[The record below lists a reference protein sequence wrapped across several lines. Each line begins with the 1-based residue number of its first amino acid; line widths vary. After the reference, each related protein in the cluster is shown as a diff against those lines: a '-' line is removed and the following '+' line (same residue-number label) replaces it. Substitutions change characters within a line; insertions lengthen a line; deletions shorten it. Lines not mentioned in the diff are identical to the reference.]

1 MAEVVD
7 SIIAELIARD
17 NGYIKTFNEA
27 TLAHERFT
35 KSVPKIG
42 GAMGIS
48 SADAQRYADRHT
60 KASSSIADAEE
71 KATTRIVRAKKAQS
85 DAAKAAAA
93 QEKQAAKDAESAV
106 AAAARG
112 KVAAEKAAAAAIAKA
127 QRDVARETEAQQRRY
142 YAQGPKIFEAKA
154 RQFSTQDQ
162 LRDAQAAKAE
172 ADAFRAAEREKQTAA
187 RVTAKEQAQTAKA
200 AAARAEV
207 EKAASAAAIAA
218 ADREAAALARLAA
231 VAERAS
237 ASRAIPQ
244 STSGRIG
251 ATVRNEA
258 SGQRPIPA
266 SVMAGA
272 TADAAAEKEV
282 NHILADRFDLQQRLK
297 GATGAEKAAIQDQI
311 TYLQRIN
318 TYKRAGLTEDE
329 AILRAEKEMLVVSNR
344 RAAAEK
350 RNANNGLS
358 GFARGAGL
366 SRGTGAAA
374 GLGLAAAVGVGIGVE
389 VIASAVEYGKALK
402 NVSDQLGITVEDLQA
417 YEKLARDAD
426 VTTEQLTSAFG
437 EFASNLGK
445 AKQGGQ
451 EQSKI
456 FKALGIDIKNFASAG
471 DALPTVIDRISQ
483 IKDPAQRAAI
493 ETRLFGE
500 SGRRLDS
507 LLSGGA
513 ARVGELAAA
522 LQATGRA
529 LSAREIQDLDQTAR
543 KLAEVKAQLQVDFAR
558 IVAGNA
564 DAIATL
570 ANAFANV
577 ADKALKAVTAIKL
590 FTQNKADPEKGLR
603 EARLLTPEGRQAALR
618 ENSAALRQ
626 NERDQTTGGGITIN
640 GASAA
645 GDPAFKAALAQKRRQ
660 ILADRRS
667 ILEYGQ
673 APTGATPTA
682 PVQPGS
688 YDPKAL
694 RTLGA
699 PNAPKGKSAETL
711 ASEAEQRTKRFN
723 DALQAAQADYL
734 RAQEQ
739 LTGDIEKR
747 AAIELE
753 LAKTAYQNKLDDI
766 DSQAKRDILAGADQ
780 KLEDARTAEL
790 KAAEKKAYDAEVL
803 SIKQEKDLDIQRSLT
818 TAAQNILDV
827 QGELLNSQLALAT
840 TAKDRRRIELALLE
854 NAKEQ
859 ERNRLQGTISS
870 SKPGDP
876 AAAEAQRQL
885 GTLDQRYGAQAQGV
899 RAQNRGPLGDYL
911 ASLPKTAAEVD
922 EALERVAVGSLQ
934 RINDGMADWL
944 TKLTG
949 IKGEAGEVLNALI
962 KIGLQ
967 MLQVAAF
974 GDGSGGGG
982 GLGGIASTIGS
993 LFGGG
998 SPLGSFSFAGGGS
1011 MTIGGKTGV
1020 DRNVLSLNG
1029 RKVANVGHGEVLSVS
1044 PNAAASNQRAATS
1057 VRMGDVKN
1065 YNVTVNA
1072 ENSVTPA
1079 GFAAGLA
1086 RQILAEADRMD
1097 GHRQGQTLQAVPGR
1111 VGRAQTLGS

>member
-17 NGYIKTFNEA
+17 NGYISTYEKA
-27 TLAHERFT
+27 IAVHKAFT
-35 KSVPKIG
+35 ASVPKV
-42 GAMGIS
+42 GAMGIT
-48 SADAQRYADRHT
+48 SADAQKYADRH
-60 KASSSIADAEE
+60 
-71 KATTRIVRAKKAQS
+71 
-85 DAAKAAAA
+85 
-93 QEKQAAKDAESAV
+93 KQAAITVADSEEKTTERVKRTRKSRLDSAV
-106 AAAARG
+106 AADE
-112 KVAAEKAAAAAIAKA
+112 KEVASAKKSAKA
-127 QRDVARETEAQQRRY
+127 
-142 YAQGPKIFEAKA
+142 KA
-154 RQFSTQDQ
+154 
-162 LRDAQAAKAE
+162 DAVIAE
-172 ADAFRAAEREKQTAA
+172 AA
-187 RVTAKEQAQTAKA
+187 
-200 AAARAEV
+200 
-207 EKAASAAAIAA
+207 
-218 ADREAAALARLAA
+218 REAAATQRYRDL
-231 VAERAS
+231 AERAS

-258 SGQRPIPA
+258 SGQRSIPA

-272 TADAAAEKEV
+272 PEAAAEAEV
-282 NHILADRFDLQQRLK
+282 NHLLADRFDLQQRLK
-297 GATGAEKAAIQDQI
+297 GATGAEKAALQDQI
-311 TYLQRIN
+311 AYLQRIN

-329 AILRAEKEMLVVSNR
+329 AILRAEKEMLVVSAR
-344 RAAAEK
+344 RATAEK
-350 RNANNGLS
+350 KNANNGLS
-358 GFARGAGL
+358 GFARGAGIGG
-366 SRGTGAAA
+366 GTIAAA
-374 GLGLAAAVGVGIGVE
+374 GGLAAAVGVAIGVE
-389 VIASAVEYGKALK
+389 VISSAVEYGKALK
-402 NVSDQLGITVEDLQA
+402 NLSDQLGVTVEDFQA
-417 YEKLARDAD
+417 YDKIAKDSG

-445 AKQGGQ
+445 AQQGGQ

-456 FKALGIDIKNFASAG
+456 FKALGVDIKNFASAG

-500 SGRRLDS
+500 SGRRLDA

-513 ARVGELAAA
+513 ARVSELARS
-522 LQATGRA
+522 LQETGKA
-529 LSAREIQDLDQTAR
+529 LSAREIQELDDTAR
-543 KLAEVKAQLQVDFAR
+543 KLAAVKSQLQVDFAR

-564 DAIATL
+564 DAITGL
-570 ANAFANV
+570 ANSFGVLANQV
-577 ADKALKAVTAIKL
+577 LGAIGTL
-590 FTQNKADPEKGLR
+590 QRFGAMQIN
-603 EARLLTPEGRQAALR
+603 
-618 ENSAALRQ
+618 
-626 NERDQTTGGGITIN
+626 TGML
-640 GASAA
+640 
-645 GDPAFKAALAQKRRQ
+645 AALAGGDDKARARAFLLSTKSGREQLYNQNRDA
-660 ILADRRS
+660 LAAAQSGNGTFSVKDGAPGLNTQNSAEITRLKAER
-667 ILEYGQ
+667 LEIIAAERAARGG
-673 APTGATPTA
+673 TATTPL
-682 PVQPGS
+682 VQGGN
-688 YDPKAL
+688 YDPKL
-694 RTLGA
+694 LGTLNS
-699 PNAPKGKSAETL
+699 PNPRKDPKGKSAETL

-723 DALQAAQADYL
+723 DGLQAAQADYL
-734 RAQEQ
+734 RAQQQ

-753 LAKTAYQNKLDDI
+753 LAASAYQNKLDDI

-780 KLEDARTAEL
+780 KIEDARTAEL
-790 KAAEKKAYDAEVL
+790 KAAEKKAYDAEVS
-803 SIKQEKDLDIQRSLT
+803 SIEQEKGLDLQRSLT

-840 TAKDRRRIELALLE
+840 TAKERRRIELALLE

-885 GTLDQRYGAQAQGV
+885 GSLDQRYSAQAQGV

-944 TKLTG
+944 TNLTG

-974 GDGSGGGG
+974 GDGSGKGG
-982 GLGGIASTIGS
+982 GLSGIVSSIGS
-993 LFGGG
+993 IFGGG

-1011 MTIGGKTGV
+1011 MTIGGKTGT
-1020 DRNVLSLNG
+1020 DQNVLALNG

-1057 VRMGDVKN
+1057 IRMGDVKN
-1065 YNVTVNA
+1065 YNVSVNA

-1097 GHRQGQTLQAVPGR
+1097 NQRQGQTLQAVPGR
-1111 VGRAQTLGS
+1111 VGRANTLGS